1 LGARFST
8 GPLLITAG
16 YEQHTDFNPTGSAA
30 YTGGTDDSIVIGV
43 GYTFAG
49 RVKVNAVYTKNTYE
63 LGTPAG
69 GNVDSDGMAFWV
81 DWTIAGP
88 HSIKAQYVLQQ
99 DPEGT
104 AGATVN
110 TYTVGSDRGA
120 EVMTLVYAYNFS
132 KRTQLYA
139 AYNQVKNDTNTNA
152 FTLGQTGTTVGGKQ
166 TAIGMGMRYS
176 F

>member
-1 LGARFST
+1 
-8 GPLLITAG
+8 
-16 YEQHTDFNPTGSAA
+16 
-30 YTGGTDDSIVIGV
+30 
-43 GYTFAG
+43 
-49 RVKVNAVYTKNTYE
+49 
-63 LGTPAG
+63 
-69 GNVDSDGMAFWV
+69 MAFWV

-88 HSIKAQYVLQQ
+88 HSVKAQYVIQN

-104 AGATVN
+104 AGANVN

-139 AYNQVKNDTNTNA
+139 AYNQIKNDANTNA

-166 TAIGMGMRYS
+166 TAIGMGMRYN